1 MKVPIDNSSSNR
13 LLQHRS
19 IGESCEVERT
29 VSSVLPLWSL
39 GCTPPFSLRTSP
51 LPGPFHVCGEAPD
64 VLPFHFPSLLV
75 CSRRVTS
82 SYVRLRL
89 ATPTFEG
96 AFGRRCAGSHKL
108 GCEVH
113 SCLMHG
119 HAKIDCCSVST
130 RAPPLFPRRPPSSSA
145 ASVNECAC
153 PHPTRYLK
161 ISRGCFRISA
171 TLLRDSRTFYV

>member
-1 MKVPIDNSSSNR
+1 M
-13 LLQHRS
+13 
-19 IGESCEVERT
+19 CEVFRPFL
-29 VSSVLPLWSL
+29 SLWSP
-39 GCTPPFSLRTSP
+39 GCTPSFSLRTSP

-145 ASVNECAC
+145 ASVNVPALT
-153 PHPTRYLK
+153 PTRYLK

-171 TLLRDSRTFYV
+171 ALLRDSRTFYV